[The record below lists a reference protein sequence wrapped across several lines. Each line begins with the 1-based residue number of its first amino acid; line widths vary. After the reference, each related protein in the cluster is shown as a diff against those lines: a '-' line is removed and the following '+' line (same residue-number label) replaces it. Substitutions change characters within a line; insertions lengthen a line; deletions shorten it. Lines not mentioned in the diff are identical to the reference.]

1 MAGPLDKRLLQR
13 ATATRGFLVAVA
25 VTGIINSGL
34 IVVQA
39 WLIAHAVA
47 GVFDSGSVV
56 FDGPLPNLG
65 AYALALLA
73 IFALRGGLSWANSWL
88 AHRASAAVKSQLR
101 TDIMA
106 ARLANPTGAGA
117 SSSALIH
124 LVTGG
129 LDALDGYFS
138 KYLPQLVM
146 AGFIPLLIV
155 GVVLSQDWQ
164 SAAIIAATL
173 PLIPLFM
180 VLIGINTRDQVARRF
195 KFQTRLANHFADLV
209 AGLPTLQVF
218 GRARGQSRGLAI
230 TEDASRSETMKTLRL
245 AFLSGGVLELL
256 ATLSVALVAVSIGF
270 RVVDPGMDLTTALF
284 ILVLAPEAYLPVR
297 QVGVHFHDSADG
309 TAAAEA
315 AFELIEAGERTPG
328 GTTPPPDLRTAEI
341 VFDDVTVRYPGAAR
355 DSLTGLDATI
365 RPGEVV
371 ALVGRSGGGKST
383 ALAVLLGFVS
393 PTAGSVRVGGV
404 DLAEVDLGAWRA
416 QLAYVAQEPGMLRG
430 TIAANV
436 ALGYPE
442 ASREQLRD
450 ALDRAGGELLELD
463 RPIADSGEGL
473 SAGERRRV
481 ALARAL
487 LRIELGGARLL
498 VLDEPTAGL
507 DQATEA
513 VAVAAVRASG
523 AGAIVVSH
531 RPALLQLADE
541 MVPVEAAASE
551 GDVGD
556 TGAGGAAAGGAVA
569 GEAVAGEAVE
579 PSPAT
584 APGPS
589 GQEVAR

>member
-1 MAGPLDKRLLQR
+1 M
-13 ATATRGFLVAVA
+13 
-25 VTGIINSGL
+25 TGIINSAL

-56 FDGPLPNLG
+56 FAGPLPNL
-65 AYALALLA
+65 ASYAIALLVV
-73 IFALRGGLSWANSWL
+73 FALRGGLSWANSWL

-106 ARLANPTGAGA
+106 ARLANPSDAGT

-124 LVTGG
+124 LVTTG

-146 AGFIPLLIV
+146 AGFIPLLVI

-164 SAAIIAATL
+164 SAAIIAGTL
-173 PLIPLFM
+173 PLIPIFM
-180 VLIGINTRDQVARRF
+180 ILIGINTREQVERRF
-195 KFQTRLANHFADLV
+195 KFQTRLANHFADLIM
-209 AGLPTLQVF
+209 GLPTLQVF
-218 GRARGQSRGLAI
+218 GRARGQARGLAV
-230 TEDASRSETMKTLRL
+230 TEDASREETMKTLRL

-270 RVVDPGMDLTTALF
+270 RVVDHGMDLTTALF

-315 AFELIEAGERTPG
+315 AFALIEAGERAAG
-328 GTTPPPDLRTAEI
+328 GSAVPPDLADAEI
-341 VFDDVTVRYPGAAR
+341 VFDDVTVRYPGAAS
-355 DSLTGLDATI
+355 DSLSGLDATL

-383 ALAVLLGFVS
+383 ALAVLLGFVA
-393 PTAGSVRVGGV
+393 PTSGALRVGGV
-404 DLAEVDLGAWRA
+404 DLADCDLDAWRR
-416 QLAYVAQEPGMLRG
+416 QIAYVAQEPGMLRG
-430 TIAANV
+430 TIGENV
-436 ALGYPE
+436 ALGYPG
-442 ASREQLRD
+442 ASPAQLRS
-450 ALDRAGGELLELD
+450 ALDRAGGQLLDLD
-463 RPIADSGEGL
+463 RPVADEGEGL

-513 VAVAAVRASG
+513 VAVAAVRQAGVG
-523 AGAIVVSH
+523 AVVVSH

-541 MVPVEAAASE
+541 MIPVEGALDSSAATSDAQGGTHDS
-551 GDVGD
+551 
-556 TGAGGAAAGGAVA
+556 AG
-569 GEAVAGEAVE
+569 
-579 PSPAT
+579 
-584 APGPS
+584 
-589 GQEVAR
+589 